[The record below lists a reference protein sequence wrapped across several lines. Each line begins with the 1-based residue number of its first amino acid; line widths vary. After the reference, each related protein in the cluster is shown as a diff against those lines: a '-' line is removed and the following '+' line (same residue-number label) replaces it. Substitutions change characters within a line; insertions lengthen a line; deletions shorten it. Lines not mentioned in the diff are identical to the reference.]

1 MYVNIIESYRDVIA
15 ICDKELIGKRFEE
28 GKKQLDVKESFYKG
42 EKGKILEEDE
52 IKEIIQHWLKEDA
65 TFNIVGE
72 KAVKLALN
80 EKIIDEEGIGRV
92 KNIPYAMILL

>member
-1 MYVNIIESYRDVIA
+1 MYVNIIESYRNIVT

-28 GKKQLDVKESFYKG
+28 GKKQLHVKESFYKG
-42 EKGKILEEDE
+42 EKGKILNEEE
-52 IKEIIQHWLKEDA
+52 TKNIIQYWLKEDA

-80 EKIIDEEGIGRV
+80 EKIIDEEGIG
-92 KNIPYAMILL
+92 KIENIPYAMILL